1 MVEEFPLWLKSAAAA
16 AAAAAA
22 AVAVAVPQEAA
33 TNVKV
38 TKADGNTGGGPDA
51 TQSADQGKK
60 RIVKI

>member
-16 AAAAAA
+16 A
-22 AVAVAVPQEAA
+22 AVPQEAA

-51 TQSADQGKK
+51 TLSADQGKK